1 MTTYFNEIDPYPA
14 GWLRGAFPG
23 SMVDERSIADV
34 GAEDVAGAE
43 RAHFFAGIGGWELA
57 LDLAGWDRGRPVWTG
72 SCPCQPFSAAGR
84 QGGASD
90 ERHLW
95 PEFFRLIRECRP
107 GVVFGEQV
115 ASAVGHGWL
124 DAVASDVEGIG
135 YAFAAA
141 VLGAHSVGAPHLR
154 QRIYWVASADAQ
166 RPRGTGLVAGADTRA
181 VGPWAGCR
189 DTDMR
194 SLIDAPFEPGDRWP
208 QPLLRRMDDGVP
220 GRLDRLRAFGNAI
233 VPQTA
238 AEFVMAYMETEGEA

>member
-57 LDLAGWDRGRPVWTG
+57 LDMAGWEPGRVVWTG
-72 SCPCQPFSAAGR
+72 SCPCQPFSVAGR
-84 QGGASD
+84 GDGASD

-115 ASAVGHGWL
+115 AGAIGFGWM
-124 DAVASDVEGIG
+124 DAVACDLESLG
-135 YAFAAA
+135 YAFGAA
-141 VLGAHSVGAPHLR
+141 VLGAHSVGAPHIR
-154 QRIYWVASADAQ
+154 QRVYWVASTDASGKG
-166 RPRGTGLVAGADTRA
+166 GTRLVAGADIGSSR
-181 VGPWAGCR
+181 PWGVCGEA
-189 DTDMR
+189 DMR
-194 SLIDAPFEPGDRWP
+194 SLIDAPFQRGDRWP
-208 QPLLRRMDDGVP
+208 KPLIRSVDDGVP
-220 GRLDRLRAFGNAI
+220 GRVGKLRAAG
-233 VPQTA
+233 VPSSRKSRRSS
-238 AEFVMAYMETEGEA
+238 